1 MNASEEGFLPAIL
14 IADADQQAL
23 RELEIQVSNVIGP
36 DNKKQSCNMNTNG
49 EQIIQMYQSRLN
61 LAIGSRFQIKPYQV
75 VITDID
81 LGGFCGFQIADKI

>member
-1 MNASEEGFLPAIL
+1 MNASEKGFLSAIL

-36 DNKKQSCNMNTNG
+36 DNKKQGCNMNTNG
-49 EQIIQMYQSRLN
+49 EQIIQMYQRRLN
-61 LAIGSRFQIKPYQV
+61 LAIGSRFEIKPYQV

-81 LGGFCGFQIADKI
+81 LGGFCGF

>member
-1 MNASEEGFLPAIL
+1 
-14 IADADQQAL
+14 
-23 RELEIQVSNVIGP
+23 
-36 DNKKQSCNMNTNG
+36 MNTNG

-81 LGGFCGFQIADKI
+81 LGGFCGFQIADKIQMMFLDAIQKDMTNTESFECMPLIVICSSNE